1 MEKLGY
7 ITRTPD
13 PEDQRVLRLR
23 LTEKSKTYLR
33 HIREA
38 TMQMEERVLKGMST
52 EEKLLFKRLLL
63 QVRENLTEGRE
74 PDFFRAIGNT
84 MSR

>member
-1 MEKLGY
+1 
-7 ITRTPD
+7 
-13 PEDQRVLRLR
+13 
-23 LTEKSKTYLR
+23 
-33 HIREA
+33 
-38 TMQMEERVLKGMST
+38 MQMEERVLKGMST